1 MIIGLDVGGTHSDA
15 VLFDS
20 RGLVCDIKVPTNPDN
35 LYETLLTA
43 FDLLMEGQR
52 PEDVKRLV
60 LSTTLATNMVVQ
72 KTLPPVAML
81 VSGGPGVDPEH
92 FRVGD
97 HYYVVRGAPG
107 TDRQSAS
114 R

>member
-20 RGLVCDIKVPTNPDN
+20 RGLVRDIKVPTNPDN

-52 PEDVKRLV
+52 AEDVKRLV

-72 KTLPPVAML
+72 NTLPPVAML
-81 VSGGPGVDPEH
+81 VSGGPGHQPRT
-92 FRVGD
+92 FSQSAN
-97 HYYVVRGAPG
+97 HYYHGARCAGPRW
-107 TDRQSAS
+107 T
-114 R
+114 